1 SAQRGAR
8 PAFVG
13 LVNYR
18 AMVADVDFWRAMGTA
33 VLYFVVT
40 SGAKLAVGIAL
51 ALLLASPS
59 RGRTLAFLAVFLP
72 WAYPGGVTV
81 VAWFWM
87 LNPPLITSYS
97 IPMGNV
103 KHAVDGALGAG
114 AWAFASVILFNIWR
128 GGS

>member
-1 SAQRGAR
+1 RRRSRRAREVASAYALMAPAVVLVLGVLSYPLAWEVWISLTDFSAQRGTR

-18 AMVADVDFWRAMGTA
+18 AMVADVDFWRAMGTT

-59 RGRTLAFLAVFLP
+59 RGRALAFLAVFLP
-72 WAYPGGVTV
+72 WVYPGGVSA

-87 LNPPLITSYS
+87 L
-97 IPMGNV
+97 
-103 KHAVDGALGAG
+103 
-114 AWAFASVILFNIWR
+114 
-128 GGS
+128 